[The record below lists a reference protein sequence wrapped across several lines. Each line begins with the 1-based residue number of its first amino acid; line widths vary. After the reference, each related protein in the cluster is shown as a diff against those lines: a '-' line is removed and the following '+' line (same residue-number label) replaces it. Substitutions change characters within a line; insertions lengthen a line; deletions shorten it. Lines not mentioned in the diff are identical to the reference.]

1 MFGLRAGGIGVL
13 NPANL
18 VSFLVCP
25 EPVEAPAEAWSA
37 GDENGRC
44 NAVAG
49 IGQGRFRS
57 ANDKRGL
64 VHPAPTRSSPRVERP
79 MEKAAPGQRANT
91 DRRAG
96 FQLFIPC
103 NVETRLREGS
113 VQDGL
118 PTV

>member
-44 NAVAG
+44 NGGCRHRPRPLPIRERQAG
-49 IGQGRFRS
+49 SGASR
-57 ANDKRGL
+57 A
-64 VHPAPTRSSPRVERP
+64 HPLI
-79 MEKAAPGQRANT
+79 AA
-91 DRRAG
+91 
-96 FQLFIPC
+96 
-103 NVETRLREGS
+103 S
-113 VQDGL
+113 
-118 PTV
+118 